1 MKNIN
6 NSNFAVLHK
15 LRRPLIFENLNLP
28 KLKKNQL
35 LIKIK
40 YSFVC
45 GTQLNEI
52 FGLKGK
58 DKYLP
63 HVLGHEASGEVVS
76 VGFSVLD
83 QKERAWFSKS
93 TIL

>member
-45 GTQLNEI
+45 GTQLNE
-52 FGLKGK
+52 
-58 DKYLP
+58 
-63 HVLGHEASGEVVS
+63 
-76 VGFSVLD
+76 FSV
-83 QKERAWFSKS
+83 
-93 TIL
+93 